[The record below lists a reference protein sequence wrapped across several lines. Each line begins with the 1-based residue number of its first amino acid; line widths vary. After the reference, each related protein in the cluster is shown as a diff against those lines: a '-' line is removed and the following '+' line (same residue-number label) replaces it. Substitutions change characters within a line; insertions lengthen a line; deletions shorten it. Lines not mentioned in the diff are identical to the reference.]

1 MKLVEATCS
10 DHFSSGVTLLEPP
23 EVGLPVGLLISP
35 ALVKVIRG
43 MFRCQLSM

>member
-10 DHFSSGVTLLEPP
+10 DHFSSGVALLEPP

-35 ALVKVIRG
+35 ALVKLIRG